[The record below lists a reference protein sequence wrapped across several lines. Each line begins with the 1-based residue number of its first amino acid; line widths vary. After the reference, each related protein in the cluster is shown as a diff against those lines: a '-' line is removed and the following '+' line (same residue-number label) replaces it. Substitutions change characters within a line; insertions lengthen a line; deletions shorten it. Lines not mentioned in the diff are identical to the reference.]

1 MRALKDILCMSL
13 DFACTASLTPHISHM
28 LKELVSLFTKEKAKF
43 KVGGWA
49 LIQTQIYETSH

>member
-1 MRALKDILCMSL
+1 MRALKDILRMSL

-43 KVGGWA
+43 KVGG
-49 LIQTQIYETSH
+49 